1 MNRTVS
7 GEGIHTYTHRGGDTH
22 THTQTYRHP
31 HRNNFKKPGSYVL
44 PCGQLVPGLI
54 R

>member
-7 GEGIHTYTHRGGDTH
+7 GAGIHTYTHRGGDTH
-22 THTQTYRHP
+22 TQTHRHP

-44 PCGQLVPGLI
+44 ACGQLVPGLI